1 MFFNERS
8 KIDYVELLRNNNLT
22 TYELELYFEDAVKA
36 KKYLDWKE
44 NKTLAMWSKIKA

>member
-1 MFFNERS
+1 M
-8 KIDYVELLRNNNLT
+8 ELLRNNMRQIDLT

-44 NKTLAMWSKIKA
+44 KKTLAMWREKTASLFS